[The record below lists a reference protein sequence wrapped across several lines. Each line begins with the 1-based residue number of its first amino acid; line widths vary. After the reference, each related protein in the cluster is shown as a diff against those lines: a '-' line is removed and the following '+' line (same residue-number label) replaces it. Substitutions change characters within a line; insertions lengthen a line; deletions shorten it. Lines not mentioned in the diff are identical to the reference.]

1 MKVKQIKLKNFRNY
15 TEQIIKIASGT
26 NVFVGQNAQGKTNIL
41 EAIYLCT
48 CARSHRTG
56 KDNDLIRDGAD
67 FYQVEI
73 QFESDKS
80 VFENKSINE
89 EDSELVGKTM
99 NTEKS
104 LIDTQLLISYK
115 SNKNNINQNIIQ
127 TFCENKSLVEE
138 IRIEY
143 KKFPSIERNIYYCG
157 FKQEKISDLIGL
169 FHAVIFAPEDVMLIK
184 EGPAG
189 RRRFLDL
196 LISQIKPLYFR
207 NLQLYQQYLK
217 QRNNLLKILREMQID
232 KRMKSPAY
240 DPEIYNFNLLQL
252 TNWTEHL
259 AKISAQII
267 STRYRYILQIEK
279 FAIEALEKISEGKEK
294 LKINYKTVSG
304 IDPKLDTNQ
313 IYESLMYRFERQKE
327 DDIQRG
333 STGSGSHRDDLELF
347 VDGNLLKE
355 RGSQGQQRSAV
366 LALKLAELQIIEN
379 ETNQKPVLL
388 LDDVMSELD
397 DKRRTHLLSAFEDNQ
412 VFITCTDLGQI
423 YPEYK
428 GEFLDKEELFKKREY
443 ADNLNKQDSNVS
455 ENNSEDLSDKR
466 KSSNTDIIEN
476 KQDNNFENN
485 LNHSYIN
492 FFKVHEGTVKRQYL
506 L

>member
-15 TEQIIKIASGT
+15 TEQTIEIASGT

-56 KDNDLIRDGAD
+56 KDNDLIKDGAD

-73 QFESDKS
+73 QFESDKY
-80 VFENKSINE
+80 VP
-89 EDSELVGKTM
+89 EDKPL
-99 NTEKS
+99 TEDEA
-104 LIDTQLLISYK
+104 I
-115 SNKNNINQNIIQ
+115 
-127 TFCENKSLVEE
+127 FEE

-143 KKFPSIERNIYYCG
+143 KKFPTIERNIYYCG
-157 FKQEKISDLIGL
+157 FKQDKISDLIGL

-184 EGPAG
+184 EGPAA

-196 LISQIKPLYFR
+196 LISQIKPLYFK

-217 QRNNLLKILREMQID
+217 QRNNLLKILRDMQFD
-232 KRMKSPAY
+232 KRMSNSAY
-240 DPEIYNFNLLQL
+240 DPEIYRFNLLQL
-252 TNWTEHL
+252 TIWTEHL

-267 STRYRYILQIEK
+267 STRYKYILQIED
-279 FAIEALEKISEGKEK
+279 FAIKALEKISDGKEK
-294 LKINYKTVSG
+294 LKINYKTVPG
-304 IDPKLDTNQ
+304 VDPKHDPKQ
-313 IYESLMYRFERQKE
+313 IYESLMFRFERQQE

-333 STGSGSHRDDLELF
+333 STGNGSHRDDLELI
-347 VDGNLLKE
+347 VDNNLLKE

-428 GEFLDKEELFKKREY
+428 GKLSGKQKPSNLD
-443 ADNLNKQDSNVS
+443 NTINKSKN
-455 ENNSEDLSDKR
+455 
-466 KSSNTDIIEN
+466 IIE
-476 KQDNNFENN
+476 EN

>member
-1 MKVKQIKLKNFRNY
+1 MRVKQIKLKNFRNY
-15 TEQIIKIASGT
+15 TEQTIEIASGT

-56 KDNDLIRDGAD
+56 KDNDLIKDGAD

-80 VFENKSINE
+80 AFEDKVIIEDKSVFVER
-89 EDSELVGKTM
+89 
-99 NTEKS
+99 
-104 LIDTQLLISYK
+104 LLISDK
-115 SNKNNINQNIIQ
+115 SAIDNPELNYTESKEKNMEQSL
-127 TFCENKSLVEE
+127 CLKKSLTEE

-143 KKFPSIERNIYYCG
+143 KKNPVIERNIYYCG
-157 FKQEKISDLIGL
+157 FKQEKISSLIGL

-217 QRNNLLKILREMQID
+217 QRNNLLKILRDMQLD
-232 KRMKSPAY
+232 KRMNSATY

-252 TNWTEHL
+252 TIWTEHL

-267 STRYRYILQIEK
+267 STRHKYVLQIEE
-279 FAIEALEKISEGKEK
+279 FAIKALEKISEGKEK
-294 LKINYKTVSG
+294 LKINYKTVAG

-313 IYESLMYRFERQKE
+313 IYEGLMYRFERQQE

-333 STGSGSHRDDLELF
+333 STGSGSHRDDLELI
-347 VDGNLLKE
+347 VDNNLLKE

-428 GEFLDKEELFKKREY
+428 GKLSDKEELSDKKALSDNLSKQKDEVFEINSTEIS
-443 ADNLNKQDSNVS
+443 DEQNLSNLNKPKNKLK
-455 ENNSEDLSDKR
+455 N
-466 KSSNTDIIEN
+466 DI
-476 KQDNNFENN
+476 ENN
-485 LNHSYIN
+485 LNYSYIN

>member
-1 MKVKQIKLKNFRNY
+1 MKVKRIKLKNFRNY
-15 TEQIIKIASGT
+15 TEQTIEIASGT

-41 EAIYLCT
+41 EAIYMCT

-56 KDNDLIRDGAD
+56 KDDDLIKDGAD

-73 QFESDKS
+73 QFESDKL
-80 VFENKSINE
+80 VFENKSITNDE
-89 EDSELVGKTM
+89 FLNIEGSQFNSKFTIVNKKLND
-99 NTEKS
+99 EKS
-104 LIDTQLLISYK
+104 TENNLEQRLYK
-115 SNKNNINQNIIQ
+115 Q
-127 TFCENKSLVEE
+127 KSLVEE
-138 IRIEY
+138 IKIEY
-143 KKFPSIERNIYYCG
+143 KKQPTIERNIYYCG
-157 FKQEKISDLIGL
+157 LKQEKISDLIGL

-196 LISQIKPLYFR
+196 LISQIKPLYFK

-217 QRNNLLKILREMQID
+217 QRNNLLKILRDMQFD
-232 KRMKSPAY
+232 QRMNSTTY
-240 DPEIYNFNLLQL
+240 DPEIYRFNLLQL
-252 TNWTEHL
+252 TIWTEHL

-267 STRYRYILQIEK
+267 NTRQKYILQIEE
-279 FAIEALEKISEGKEK
+279 FAIKALEKISNGKEK

-304 IDPKLDTNQ
+304 INPKLDSNQ
-313 IYESLMYRFERQKE
+313 IYESLMYRFERQQE

-333 STGSGSHRDDLELF
+333 STGSGSHRDDLELL
-347 VDGNLLKE
+347 VDNNLLKE

-397 DKRRTHLLSAFEDNQ
+397 DQRRTHLLSAFEDNQ

-428 GEFLDKEELFKKREY
+428 GKLSDKEELLNEKILS
-443 ADNLNKQDSNVS
+443 DNLSQHNNEVS
-455 ENNSEDLSDKR
+455 EVDLTDKSDKQNLSDF
-466 KSSNTDIIEN
+466 DDIEN
-476 KQDNNFENN
+476 ELENNIENN

-492 FFKVHEGTVKRQYL
+492 FFKIHEGTVKRQYL

>member
-1 MKVKQIKLKNFRNY
+1 MKVKRIKLKNFRNY
-15 TEQIIKIASGT
+15 AEQTIEIASGT

-56 KDNDLIRDGAD
+56 KDNDLIKDSAD

-73 QFESDKS
+73 QFESDNSAFKD
-80 VFENKSINE
+80 KSITKAEQIVEDKTLTVKETLYNDNSSNNIKKLNE
-89 EDSELVGKTM
+89 K
-99 NTEKS
+99 NKKNNF
-104 LIDTQLLISYK
+104 TQLLCQR
-115 SNKNNINQNIIQ
+115 N
-127 TFCENKSLVEE
+127 SLVEE

-143 KKFPSIERNIYYCG
+143 KKNPFIERNIYYCG

-184 EGPAG
+184 EGPSA

-217 QRNNLLKILREMQID
+217 QRNNLLKILRDMQFD
-232 KRMKSPAY
+232 KRMNRDAY
-240 DPEIYNFNLLQL
+240 DSEIYKFNLLQL
-252 TNWTEHL
+252 TIWTEHL

-267 STRYRYILQIEK
+267 STRQKYILQIEE
-279 FAIEALEKISEGKEK
+279 FAIKALEKISDGKEK

-304 IDPKLDTNQ
+304 IDPKLDVNK
-313 IYESLMYRFERQKE
+313 IYENLMHRFERQQE

-333 STGSGSHRDDLELF
+333 STGSVSHRDDLELM
-347 VDGNLLKE
+347 VDNNLLKE

-397 DKRRTHLLSAFEDNQ
+397 KKRRTHLLSAFEDNQ

-428 GEFLDKEELFKKREY
+428 GKLLDKEEISDESSKMSDEESEK
-443 ADNLNKQDSNVS
+443 NSNNVLNNQKPASL
-455 ENNSEDLSDKR
+455 ENPRNER
-466 KSSNTDIIEN
+466 
-476 KQDNNFENN
+476 ENN

-492 FFKVHEGTVKRQYL
+492 FFKVHQGTVKRQYL